1 MPIPASSLV
10 VVATALVVGGV
21 LLFYRP
27 LAGSSTWRAM
37 VTPLASIMGSGFLV
51 CAPLLYANI
60 GNWAVWAMA
69 GLLVLAYG
77 VGAVIRFNIRYGEP
91 LFERHPACAG
101 DRCEHRLHAAH
112 AAGAQRVGWHDAAS
126 VLEKLS
132 HIALAGA
139 YCVSVSYYLQLL
151 AGFGLHYFA
160 AQSPWVGKVLVTAIL
175 AGIGVTGALRGLSGI
190 ERVERVVVG
199 LNLAMIAALVAGL
212 VLYNATALARGT
224 WSLAALPVAGDA
236 PRILRLVMG
245 MLIVVQGFETSRFLG
260 SEHPAGERIRT
271 MRLAQLVSA
280 GIYVVFLGL
289 MAVVVGHGGAVADTS
304 ITAIVGYS
312 AIVAPVLPLLLTL
325 TAVGSQFSA
334 STADDA
340 GCSGLLE
347 AILRGR
353 IPAKYNYLLVSAASI
368 CLTWLTDVYQIIS
381 QASRAFA
388 LFYFLQCLVAL
399 FVLYSGKAAV
409 ARRGMRAAL
418 FAALALVCLGVTLFG
433 IPAG

>member
-1 MPIPASSLV
+1 VPIPASSLV
-10 VVATALVVGGV
+10 VIATALAVGGV

-69 GLLVLAYG
+69 GLLAVAYG

-91 LFERHPACAG
+91 LFERRPACAG
-101 DRCEHRLHAAH
+101 GRCEHRLHTAH
-112 AAGAQRVGWHDAAS
+112 AAGAQRVGWRDAAS

-151 AGFGLHYFA
+151 AGFGLHYFPV
-160 AQSPWVGKVLVTAIL
+160 QSPWVGKVLVTAIL
-175 AGIGVTGALRGLSGI
+175 AGIGVAGTLRGLSGI

-199 LNLAMIAALVAGL
+199 LNLAMIAALMAGL
-212 VLYNATALARGT
+212 VLHNITALARGT
-224 WSLAALPVAGDA
+224 WGLADLPVGGDA
-236 PRILRLVMG
+236 SHVLRMVMG

-271 MRLAQLVSA
+271 MRLAQIVSA
-280 GIYVVFLGL
+280 GIYLAFLGL
-289 MAVVVGHGGAVADTS
+289 MAVVIGQGGAVSDTS

-334 STADDA
+334 ATADDA

-347 AILRGR
+347 AILGAR

-399 FVLYSGKAAV
+399 FVLHSG
-409 ARRGMRAAL
+409 RAEAGRVGVRTAL
-418 FAALALVCLGVTLFG
+418 FAALALACLGVTLFG

>member
-1 MPIPASSLV
+1 MPIPASSLI
-10 VVATALVVGGV
+10 VVATTLVVGAV

-60 GNWAVWAMA
+60 GNWAVWAMG

-77 VGAVIRFNIRYGEP
+77 VGSVIRFNIRYGEP
-91 LFERHPACAG
+91 LFERHPAIACG
-101 DRCEHRLHAAH
+101 RCEHRLHKAH
-112 AAGAQRVGWHDAAS
+112 ASGARRVGWSDATS

-151 AGFGLHYFA
+151 AGFGLHYL
-160 AQSPWVGKVLVTAIL
+160 SIENVWIGKLLVTVIL
-175 AGIGVTGALRGLSGI
+175 AGIGITGTLRGLSGI

-199 LNLAMIAALVAGL
+199 LNLAMIAALMAGL
-212 VLYNATALARGT
+212 VYYNTTALLGGT
-224 WSLAALPVAGDA
+224 WHLNPLPVGGDA
-236 PRILRLVMG
+236 SHVLRLIMG

-260 SEHPAGERIRT
+260 SEHPAEERIRT
-271 MRLAQLVSA
+271 MRLAQIVSTC
-280 GIYVVFLGL
+280 IYVAFLGL
-289 MAVVVGHGGAVADTS
+289 MAVVISNSGGVSDTS

-312 AIVAPVLPLLLTL
+312 ATIAPILPLLLTL

-347 AILRGR
+347 SIIKGK
-353 IPAKYNYLLVSAASI
+353 IPAKYNYLLVSGASI
-368 CLTWLTDVYQIIS
+368 CLTWLTNVYQIIS

-388 LFYFLQCLVAL
+388 FFYFLQCLVAL
-399 FVLYSGKAAV
+399 FVLHSKKTEPRHGV
-409 ARRGMRAAL
+409 RTVL
-418 FAALALVCLGVTLFG
+418 FGVLALICLAVTIFG
-433 IPAG
+433 IPAE